1 VPNGPLSFIRICSRC
16 CLVGFRR
23 PRCELEPFHQRTA
36 AFRALVL
43 AAVVVERGWC
53 RTSRLRSMGKAEAYL
68 QAIPF
73 EQAGNLC
80 LLMNANVAVSPPRVA
95 ACCVFRFVC
104 VVRCSLRCASYHLP
118 APVQIVK
125 AKRRQS
131 GRTGCRTR
139 PVRGPS
145 RSRRRPGRPHTEHL
159 DDVRVRVHFEL
170 HQQFRDE
177 SLRAQ
182 RLSPPLVEEPT
193 VRTSVIS
200 WL

>member
-36 AFRALVL
+36 AFRALAL

-104 VVRCSLRCASYHLP
+104 VVRCALFAALRIISSPGAGADRES
-118 APVQIVK
+118 K
-125 AKRRQS
+125 AQ
-131 GRTGCRTR
+131 
-139 PVRGPS
+139 
-145 RSRRRPGRPHTEHL
+145 
-159 DDVRVRVHFEL
+159 
-170 HQQFRDE
+170 
-177 SLRAQ
+177 
-182 RLSPPLVEEPT
+182 T
-193 VRTSVIS
+193 VRPYRVPNSASSRTKPKPTPPGASTHRAP
-200 WL
+200 